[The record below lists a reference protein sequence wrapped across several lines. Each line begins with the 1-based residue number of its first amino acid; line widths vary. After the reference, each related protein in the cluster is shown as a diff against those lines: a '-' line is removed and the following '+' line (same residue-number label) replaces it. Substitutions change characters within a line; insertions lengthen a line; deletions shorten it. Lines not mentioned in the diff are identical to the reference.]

1 MKKIT
6 IAQIDQ
12 IIGNFEYQVSNITS
26 MSSFDAAKKDLLTNL
41 KSLQLEDPVLIPYS
55 VGNDIKD
62 ILKSISDAAES
73 RQELQVVYAGGGSC
87 KLVQGICIDNPMF
100 TDLSSGF
107 HILIKPFDSTNMA
120 DTDKAEHTLNQYL
133 LNTLLSYPRG
143 SVRVNFVDPNFVGI
157 GDVFVN
163 TLGKQGDTSIC
174 RLLQDRYQ
182 IENCLMQ
189 EMSKRIADINQQG
202 DRYYMNNPRYEL
214 VVMVNIPSSYQNVS
228 NQLNM
233 LLNKGAQYGIQL
245 VVLHDINTPAAD
257 YNTFD
262 ILSRKDLFTVLDND
276 QEMPNQPAYIHYTTN
291 LFAQENVFEA
301 CLDYLKKGLEEEN
314 DNTNTIAGYT
324 PIPPIMDTADPE
336 QYFKN
341 LEEVVSK
348 NVILPAISYNTYQP
362 LSRGNY
368 KICNNEIPWQV
379 EGNKKKNIVINYT
392 WQSEDRAIDL
402 LNQIA
407 MNMLL
412 SLPVT
417 KVHFTLINYN
427 KDPWARYLD
436 KNIDDRIVDVIYEAN
451 RVPLLYSTLS
461 KKLEEDSDQL
471 GCSLERKNLEDGAIY
486 RPYEIIVMN
495 ASDADSR
502 GELMSL
508 FKNGADSGI
517 YFIIMNNTEDQTPHA
532 QGNTL
537 LSQTPFI
544 HAVDADADC
553 YKGIP
558 LDIVQQAN
566 IFSRYPAW
574 ASSAARYINDRSVVK
589 VHHDWNAIINAPY
602 PETSIINAPY
612 PETLPNMSAII
623 GYEQGTGTPVEYKLD
638 MRNTHVNSF
647 VIGGVGSGKTC
658 FLHNIILSLA
668 LKYKPEDL
676 ELYLMDLKG
685 NEFGRY
691 RQLQQAGA
699 VLVDKSDDLITY
711 EVVGDLVRK
720 MKDRRGMLSGGDL
733 AKYNKLHPDAP
744 LPQILLIIDECHN
757 LYKTNSE
764 NHELAKKIVDSIA
777 MIAREGRAFGMH
789 LLMATQSINNCPLLD
804 ADVLNQFQDFWI
816 LPCVDTDAKMLVK
829 AEHKDIVGQE
839 TDRMERE
846 KKTNPGQCFL
856 QGTDGYRRFKFNFI
870 SDNKDRQDEQSQLE
884 QFIQKS
890 IEKAA
895 GHISNDQVFF
905 SGSQHYSLYN
915 NIDKL
920 ISPNRNNLIASAGQN
935 ISFAQDPNL
944 MHLISERGQNI
955 LTMGYNDQ
963 QFVTRTSIDILL
975 SLVLSSRKNGLGYR
989 FLVINCLGQD
999 GAKYSSLLQRISAA
1013 GYCELIEPKDSGAK
1027 LKSLCGEIANHC
1039 ATPTILTILCQEKFS
1054 YLKNNDLLPAED
1066 NQSSDHT
1073 DADASYMPAQN
1084 DIQGILS
1091 DIRAIGRRCEASV
1104 GQTMPEDIKTYRD
1117 ALHFILQNGPENR
1130 VHTLLQVNK
1139 SSELAISNKQ
1149 GYASMDRT
1157 DLYKLFGHI
1166 VFLQTDRDTESFF
1179 SLYDLHLHE
1188 IQESEDRL
1196 RAYYYNPNG
1205 GSSQLFSPYVLPMK
1219 RIQKGKDSFESILDI
1234 EATINEITRNY

>member
-1 MKKIT
+1 MDNTKFT

-62 ILKSISDAAES
+62 ILKSISVAAES

-120 DTDKAEHTLNQYL
+120 DTNKAEHTLNQYL

-182 IENCLMQ
+182 IENCLVQ

-301 CLDYLKKGLEEEN
+301 CLDYLKNGLEEEN
-314 DNTNTIAGYT
+314 DNTNAIAGYT

-379 EGNKKKNIVINYT
+379 DGNKKKNIVINYT

-517 YFIIMNNTEDQTPHA
+517 YFIIMNNTEDPTPHA

-544 HAVDADADC
+544 HVVDADADC

-574 ASSAARYINDRSVVK
+574 ASSAARYVNDRSVVK

-602 PETSIINAPY
+602 PET
-612 PETLPNMSAII
+612 LPKMSAII
-623 GYEQGTGTPVEYKLD
+623 GYEQGTGVPVEYKLD
-638 MRNTHVNSF
+638 MRNTHVHSF
-647 VIGGVGSGKTC
+647 VIGGTGSGKTC

-668 LKYKPEDL
+668 LKYSPEDI
-676 ELYLMDLKG
+676 ELYLIDLKG
-685 NEFGRY
+685 NEFGLY

-699 VLVDKSDDLITY
+699 VLVDKSDYLITY
-711 EVVGDLVRK
+711 EVVGNLVRK
-720 MKDRRGMLSGGDL
+720 MNDRTKMLKSCGSDL
-733 AKYNKLHPDAP
+733 ATYNKLHPDAP
-744 LPQILLIIDECHN
+744 LPQVLLIIDECQY
-757 LYKTNSE
+757 LYNTTNSE
-764 NHELAKKIVDSIA
+764 NHELAKKIIDSIRQ
-777 MIAREGRAFGMH
+777 IALLGRAFGIH
-789 LLMATQSINNCPLLD
+789 LLMATQSLNNCPLLD
-804 ADVLNQFQDFWI
+804 AGVLNQFQDFWI

-839 TDRMERE
+839 ADRMERE
-846 KKTNPGQCFL
+846 KETNPGQCFL

-870 SDNKDRQDEQSQLE
+870 SKDRRSQDEQSQVE

-890 IEKAA
+890 VEKAA
-895 GHISNDQVFF
+895 GHISNGQVFF

-915 NIDKL
+915 NVDKL

-955 LTMGYNDQ
+955 LTMGYNDK

-999 GAKYSSLLQRISAA
+999 GAEYSSLLQRISAA

-1073 DADASYMPAQN
+1073 DADASYMPAP
-1084 DIQGILS
+1084 DDMQGIFS
-1091 DIRAIGRRCEASV
+1091 IIRAIGRRCEASV

-1149 GYASMDRT
+1149 GYASMDRI

>member
-1 MKKIT
+1 MKFT

-12 IIGNFEYQVSNITS
+12 LIDNFECQVSNIMS
-26 MSSFDAAKKDLLTNL
+26 KSSFDAAKKDLLNSL
-41 KSLQLEDPVLIPYS
+41 KSFQLEDPVLIPYS

-62 ILKSISDAAES
+62 ILKSISVAAES

-120 DTDKAEHTLNQYL
+120 DTNKAEHTLNQYL

-157 GDVFVN
+157 GDAFVN
-163 TLGKQGDTSIC
+163 TLGKQGDASIC

-245 VVLHDINTPAAD
+245 VLLHDINTPAAD

-262 ILSRKDLFTVLDND
+262 VLSRKDLFTVLDND
-276 QEMPNQPAYIHYTTN
+276 QEMPNQPAYIHYSTN

-301 CLDYLKKGLEEEN
+301 CLDYLKNGLEEEN
-314 DNTNTIAGYT
+314 DNTNAIAGYT

-341 LEEVVSK
+341 LEKVVSK

-368 KICNNEIPWQV
+368 KICNNKIPWQV
-379 EGNKKKNIVINYT
+379 EGNKKQNIVINYT

-427 KDPWARYLD
+427 KDPWARFLD
-436 KNIDDRIVDVIYEAN
+436 KNIDNRIVDVIYEAN

-461 KKLEEDSDQL
+461 KKLEDDSDQL

-486 RPYEIIVMN
+486 RPYEIIVMS

-502 GELMSL
+502 GELMGL
-508 FKNGADSGI
+508 FRNGADSGI
-517 YFIIMNNTEDQTPHA
+517 YFIIMNNTQDQAPHA
-532 QGNTL
+532 QGNGL

-544 HAVDADADC
+544 HVVDADADC
-553 YKGIP
+553 YRDIP
-558 LDIVQQAN
+558 LDVVQQAN
-566 IFSRYPAW
+566 IFSRHPSWTA
-574 ASSAARYINDRSVVK
+574 ASTRYINDHSVVK
-589 VHHDWNAIINAPY
+589 IHHDWNAIIEAPY
-602 PETSIINAPY
+602 PETS
-612 PETLPNMSAII
+612 PNMSAII

-638 MRNTHVNSF
+638 ISNSHYHSF
-647 VIGGVGSGKTC
+647 VIGGTGSGKTT

-668 LKYKPEDL
+668 LKYRPEDL
-676 ELYLMDLKG
+676 ELYLIDLKG
-685 NEFGRY
+685 PEFGRY
-691 RQLQQAGA
+691 RQLLQAGA
-699 VLVDKSDDLITY
+699 ILVDKTDDLITY
-711 EVVGDLVRK
+711 EVVGNLVRK
-720 MKDRRGMLSGGDL
+720 MIDRKEILSSCGGDL
-733 AKYNKLHPDAP
+733 AKYNKLHPNAP
-744 LPQILLIIDECHN
+744 LPQVLLIVDECQN

-764 NHELAKKIVDSIA
+764 NQELAKKIVDSIT
-777 MIAREGRAFGMH
+777 MIATEGRAFGIH
-789 LLMATQSINNCPLLD
+789 LLMATQSLNNCPLLD
-804 ADVLNQFQDFWI
+804 AGVLTQFQDFWI

-839 TDRMERE
+839 ADRMERE
-846 KKTNPGQCFL
+846 KTTNRGQCFL
-856 QGTDGYRRFKFNFI
+856 QGTDGYRRFKFNYI
-870 SDNKDRQDEQSQLE
+870 SDDKRNEDEQSQVE

-895 GHISNDQVFF
+895 GHISNGQVFF

-915 NIDKL
+915 NVDKL

-944 MHLISERGQNI
+944 MHLISEQGQNI

-999 GAKYSSLLQRISAA
+999 GAEYSSLLQRISAD
-1013 GYCELIEPKDSGAK
+1013 GYCELIEPKDSGEK
-1027 LKSLCGEIANHC
+1027 LKSLCAEIANHC
-1039 ATPTILTILCQEKFS
+1039 ATPTILTILCQEKFN

-1066 NQSSDHT
+1066 NQSLDHADSDT
-1073 DADASYMPAQN
+1073 LYLPGQD
-1084 DIQGILS
+1084 DIEGSL
-1091 DIRAIGRRCEASV
+1091 DIIVNGLDFDV
-1104 GQTMPEDIKTYRD
+1104 PQVKLTTPKDIKTYRD
-1117 ALHFILQNGPENR
+1117 AVYFILQNGPENR
-1130 VHTLLQVNK
+1130 VHTLLQINK

-1149 GYASMDRT
+1149 GYASMDKT

-1166 VFLQTDRDTESFF
+1166 VFLQTDKDTESFF

-1188 IQESEDRL
+1188 IQESENRL

-1219 RIQKGKDSFESILDI
+1219 RIQKGVNSFKSILDI